1 MGQCNR
7 HHQST
12 HGCKTINQRLQNCL
26 LETNDKAKSANS
38 TQKILKQE
46 VLQSNTLKLIS
57 AKAPMIPKHKNKFK
71 KPKLLTISQCQ
82 KTNLQHKKQTG
93 IFLGHRIQDPQ
104 RFRTAPLRI
113 LPCSKASL
121 PPSQCCHQGSLS
133 SSSVANLKALPLLD
147 HALQALLA
155 LGLSYSA
162 MLICR
167 GQACNLIRM
176 AASRSF
182 ILTESPRSGIQ
193 S

>member
-26 LETNDKAKSANS
+26 LETNYKGTNSKTQAK
-38 TQKILKQE
+38 
-46 VLQSNTLKLIS
+46 KL
-57 AKAPMIPKHKNKFK
+57 K

-133 SSSVANLKALPLLD
+133 SSSVANSVTTPGPCAP
-147 HALQALLA
+147 
-155 LGLSYSA
+155 STP
-162 MLICR
+162 CT
-167 GQACNLIRM
+167 
-176 AASRSF
+176 RSF
-182 ILTESPRSGIQ
+182 VLGDADLPRSGMQPDSHGRITVFHTH
-193 S
+193 